1 MKLADQWLYV
11 LCCCG
16 VLLCAPATLL
26 AQQTAGDHTS
36 GKVNA
41 EAIAA
46 GRSAIGVAPI
56 NVRYEG
62 GVYGFSSEKLAGTLS
77 FNDGEQHL
85 VFRDQSA
92 RRSFTIP
99 YTAVQAV
106 YAEIRK
112 RAPQDMSSMASIGMV
127 MIPIV
132 GPSLL
137 GAQALKEAL
146 KKKQQY
152 VTFQYRDPLTNQ
164 FTTTYFKLHNK
175 QDVDPLLTGIETKAA
190 MIRRGDAC
198 FRLRAPIRS
207 GDEDEYDEPPVRPR
221 GRWEEY
227 GSPIRIPRW

>member
-1 MKLADQWLYV
+1 MKLADRWLHV

-16 VLLCAPATLL
+16 VLLCAPTTPL
-26 AQQTAGDHTS
+26 AQQTPGDDTAHE
-36 GKVNA
+36 VNA
-41 EAIAA
+41 GAIAA
-46 GRSAIGVAPI
+46 GRSVIVVAPI

-77 FNDGEQHL
+77 FNDAEQHL

-106 YAEIRK
+106 YVEMRK
-112 RAPQDMSSMASIGMV
+112 RAPEDTSSMASIGIV
-127 MIPIV
+127 MIPTV
-132 GPSLL
+132 GPALL
-137 GAQALKEAL
+137 GVQALKEAL
-146 KKKQQY
+146 KKKQPY

-175 QDVDPLLTGIETKAA
+175 QDADPLLTGFETKAA

-198 FRLRAPIRS
+198 FRLRAPLRS
-207 GDEDEYDEPPVRPR
+207 GDEDEYYEPPVRPR
-221 GRWEEY
+221 GRWEEH
-227 GSPIRIPRW
+227 GSPIRIPRR